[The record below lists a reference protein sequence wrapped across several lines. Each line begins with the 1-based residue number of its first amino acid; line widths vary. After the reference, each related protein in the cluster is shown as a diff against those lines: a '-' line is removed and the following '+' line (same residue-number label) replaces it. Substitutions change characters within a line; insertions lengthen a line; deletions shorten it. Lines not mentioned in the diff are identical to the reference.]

1 MVSCDIP
8 LIMKKPLASTKAENH
23 RWIFVNLQRQILLI
37 MKQLFFLATL
47 WLSVVGQLSA
57 QQEIEVYAL
66 EHIPK
71 SVSEWGLYGPVK
83 SVKFTD
89 LFLKGDTV
97 RE

>member
-1 MVSCDIP
+1 M
-8 LIMKKPLASTKAENH
+8 
-23 RWIFVNLQRQILLI
+23 
-37 MKQLFFLATL
+37 MKQVLFLATL
-47 WLSVVGQLSA
+47 WLSMVGQLSA
-57 QQEIEVYAL
+57 QQEIDVYAL